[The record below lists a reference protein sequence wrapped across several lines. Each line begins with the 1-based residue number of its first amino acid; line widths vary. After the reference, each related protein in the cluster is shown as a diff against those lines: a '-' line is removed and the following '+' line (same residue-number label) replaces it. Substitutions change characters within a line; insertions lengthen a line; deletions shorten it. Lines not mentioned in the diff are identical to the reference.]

1 MTSRKTLSLS
11 IVFDHLDKFYSISK
25 VKIGEFQLKFIPKTF
40 KTQKT
45 YNQTKHWISY
55 LIKISLSMF
64 FDDFD
69 KFNSIS
75 NVEIDEF
82 QLKFIQKTFKTQKTY
97 TIRLNT
103 ELKYH
108 YQ

>member
-1 MTSRKTLSLS
+1 
-11 IVFDHLDKFYSISK
+11 
-25 VKIGEFQLKFIPKTF
+25 
-40 KTQKT
+40 
-45 YNQTKHWISY
+45 
-55 LIKISLSMF
+55 MF